1 MVNIW
6 TAALPVL
13 LRFRSREPGG
23 PARVEAGPKLLLTL
37 GVRML
42 VGALITFLVVILIL
56 YLINLLPI
64 DGRAKQI
71 ARVVVIILGVISL
84 LKYIAVF

>member
-1 MVNIW
+1 
-6 TAALPVL
+6 LHG
-13 LRFRSREPGG
+13 FRGIF
-23 PARVEAGPKLLLTL
+23 
-37 GVRML
+37 RML
-42 VGALITFLVVILIL
+42 VSALITFLVVILIL